1 MASDFKKV
9 ADEFLKSPAGSK
21 IKKNEFGKI
30 MASSDGKKVKQMLES
45 GDDNLMDAMRKGDTD
60 SLKNTLSK
68 VLATEE
74 GARLADQIMKMMK

>member
-21 IKKNEFGKI
+21 IKKDEFGKL

-45 GDDNLMDAMRKGDTD
+45 GDDDLMSAVRKGDMD

-74 GARLADQIMKMMK
+74 GARLAGQIVKMIK